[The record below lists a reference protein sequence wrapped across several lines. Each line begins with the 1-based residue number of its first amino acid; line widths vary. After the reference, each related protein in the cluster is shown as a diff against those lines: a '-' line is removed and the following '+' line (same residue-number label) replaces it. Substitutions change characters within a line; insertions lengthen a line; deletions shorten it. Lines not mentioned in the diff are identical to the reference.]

1 MKERGL
7 TEHSIEVIRPF
18 MQVKNEEDM
27 WTLLDKTMQDSETGR
42 KGIEELRFIFDKVR
56 GVGLRSARLELD
68 LTLARGLNYYTGA
81 IFEVKAHGVQIGSI
95 GGGGRYDDLTG
106 IFGMKNVSGVGVSFG
121 LDRIYLALE
130 ELGLFAG
137 NVDEGVQ
144 LIFANMGDGEALYS
158 VKALKELRA
167 AGIKAEIYP
176 DAVKLGRQMDYANK
190 KSIPYVAIAG
200 SSEVEKGVFTLKNMN
215 EGTQS
220 EVRLEELLEILKK

>member
-1 MKERGL
+1 MYSKN
-7 TEHSIEVIRPF
+7 SIAAF
-18 MQVKNEEDM
+18 
-27 WTLLDKTMQDSETGR
+27 TATFLLS
-42 KGIEELRFIFDKVR
+42 
-56 GVGLRSARLELD
+56 VG
-68 LTLARGLNYYTGA
+68 
-81 IFEVKAHGVQIGSI
+81 
-95 GGGGRYDDLTG
+95 
-106 IFGMKNVSGVGVSFG
+106 
-121 LDRIYLALE
+121 IYLALE
-130 ELGLFAG
+130 ELNLFAG

-144 LIFANMGDGEALYS
+144 LIFANMGENEALYS